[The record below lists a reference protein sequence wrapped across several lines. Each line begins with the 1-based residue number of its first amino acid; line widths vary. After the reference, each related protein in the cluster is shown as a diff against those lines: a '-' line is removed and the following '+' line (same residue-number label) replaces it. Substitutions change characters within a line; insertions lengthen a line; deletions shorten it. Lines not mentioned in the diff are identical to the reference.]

1 LSRWVFQVGIA
12 AALVSGLFS
21 DGLGVAFG
29 FAIGACLIAA
39 LASALR
45 GGKYMHKDDDE
56 ETPADDLLPDANLV
70 ADGA

>member
-1 LSRWVFQVGIA
+1 M
-12 AALVSGLFS
+12 
-21 DGLGVAFG
+21 AFG

-56 ETPADDLLPDANLV
+56 ETSADDLLPDANLV

>member
-1 LSRWVFQVGIA
+1 M
-12 AALVSGLFS
+12 FS